1 MTPTAS
7 CIPLASRP
15 HSSSSGTANR
25 RRCLL
30 AFPRL
35 PLPPTLARLS
45 RVRSTG
51 KAKRTEQALWICFKP
66 RLSDGDRAP
75 IITAL
80 KQHFQDERDSA
91 ALTPEEFDAIA
102 AAGIAAMV
110 RDRFDW
116 RPASAVSRCLALAAS
131 PSPPRP
137 HRLAA
142 SPSLRSPA
150 HAALPSPPRRLAL
163 ASLSCSWRPLS
174 RLCAW
179 QEAEVA
185 ATGGG
190 DGGGGGGVGGGG
202 GDGGGGKKQKRGAGS
217 SAVDVP
223 KLQQEL
229 AEARRELA
237 ARDQSSGRPPTNFEV
252 ASVEVRA
259 HCRLLRAGVRRQTTV
274 CQVPLPTDR
283 RLCLAFSVSQ
293 PNKLSVMI
301 ASGGSSG
308 LFAGEHDVTKTTL
321 TMHMLRSQEAAG
333 KGTIEME
340 TSFHCDLSK
349 ETTPGGGP
357 LLKQQRLTDAQT
369 FTRSYNDVDGVH
381 TLVFDLSRRKRRR
394 EAAEVSSGREH
405 GTVEFGR
412 DRETRVH
419 PALRV

>member
-1 MTPTAS
+1 MPSQAAERAVQLQLKADAKKLCQIYFATSNPGIAPAAGAAATPTT
-7 CIPLASRP
+7 RP
-15 HSSSSGTANR
+15 GEAAPSSGPLQPEQPLSTLLGFLCQLCTAS
-25 RRCLL
+25 
-30 AFPRL
+30 ADGVVS
-35 PLPPTLARLS
+35 RLS
-45 RVRSTG
+45 RSSAKQVIIDLLVQGKNDTDRKLHPVGVASSFQFLRTG
-51 KAKRTEQALWICFKP
+51 KAKRTEQALWICFTP

-102 AAGIAAMV
+102 AAGIAAM
-110 RDRFDW
+110 
-116 RPASAVSRCLALAAS
+116 
-131 PSPPRP
+131 
-137 HRLAA
+137 
-142 SPSLRSPA
+142 
-150 HAALPSPPRRLAL
+150 
-163 ASLSCSWRPLS
+163 
-174 RLCAW
+174 
-179 QEAEVA
+179 EAEVA

-252 ASVEVRA
+252 ASVE
-259 HCRLLRAGVRRQTTV
+259 
-274 CQVPLPTDR
+274 
-283 RLCLAFSVSQ
+283 

-381 TLVFDLSRRKRRR
+381 TLVFDLEPTE
-394 EAAEVSSGREH
+394 EATGSGR
-405 GTVEFGR
+405 GLFR
-412 DRETRVH
+412 
-419 PALRV
+419 